1 MQRLIET
8 YPPEI
13 EPYREVL
20 LKRRAA
26 IEDEGRRQLNRRFR
40 QLPIITAFERD
51 AILRRTVEKVRPTI
65 EELCR
70 LQRQFATLSV
80 VEE

>member
-8 YPPEI
+8 YPPEV

-20 LKRRAA
+20 LKRRAT

-40 QLPIITAFERD
+40 QFPIITAFERD
-51 AILRRTVEKVRPTI
+51 AILRRTVERARPGHY
-65 EELCR
+65 EHCE
-70 LQRQFATLSV
+70 
-80 VEE
+80 

>member
-8 YPPEI
+8 YPPEV

-51 AILRRTVEKVRPTI
+51 AILRRTVERARPVI
-65 EELCR
+65 EELCE
-70 LQRQFATLSV
+70 LQWRFATPKWTQ
-80 VEE
+80 E